1 VRPVF
6 DVIRKQHLNLQ
17 DILGMPL
24 PPGFGGDQVE
34 ALRQWADFSLLPP
47 FDTIAKYFY
56 FSIYSG
62 SFSSEGFAF
71 RVFMPTPPQLR

>member
-1 VRPVF
+1 
-6 DVIRKQHLNLQ
+6 
-17 DILGMPL
+17 
-24 PPGFGGDQVE
+24 VE

-71 RVFMPTPPQLR
+71 KVFMPTPPQLR